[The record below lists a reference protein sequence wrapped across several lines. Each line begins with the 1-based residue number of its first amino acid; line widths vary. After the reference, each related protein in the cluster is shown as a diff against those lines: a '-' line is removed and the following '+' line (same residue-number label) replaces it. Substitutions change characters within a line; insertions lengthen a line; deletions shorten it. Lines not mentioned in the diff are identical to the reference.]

1 MISLHSAFTSSAV
14 ERTRAVRSGI
24 VYLKCGIA
32 VESAAQFSEHA
43 DVLQLN
49 TGARIVGRIPSSHCA
64 RGVREAIVS
73 HVQVRR
79 INQAHSGVLS
89 PRSNCAID

>member
-1 MISLHSAFTSSAV
+1 MSV
-14 ERTRAVRSGI
+14 RVRSGI
-24 VYLKCGIA
+24 IYLKRGIA

-43 DVLQLN
+43 EVLQLN
-49 TGARIVGRIPSSHCA
+49 TEARIVGRIPSPHCA

-79 INQAHSGVLS
+79 INPARSGVVS
-89 PRSNCAID
+89 PRNNSAID